1 MSNNRLIAVVG
12 PTASGK
18 TGLAVEIAKRIGGEI
33 VSCDS
38 MQIYRDI
45 PIASA
50 VATEEEK
57 AGIPHYLTEFLDP
70 DSSFSVAE
78 YVAAARKCIDDIL
91 SRGKT
96 PILCG
101 GTGLYYSSLVDN
113 VSFEDQP
120 GQTEIRDRLL
130 RELEETSAENMHEK
144 LKAVDP
150 DLAEKLAVSDTRR
163 VIRALELFELTGL
176 NAQKRNE
183 LSKSNP
189 SPYDLLAIGIDYK
202 DRQIL
207 YSRIERR
214 IDIMVQNGLVAE
226 AEARFKKSGGASQA
240 IGHKEFFPF
249 FNGEITLEKAVEDL
263 KTSTRRYAKR
273 QLTWFRRDERINWIF
288 ADETEDVVSA
298 AMEIINK

>member
-1 MSNNRLIAVVG
+1 MEKKRLIAIVG

-18 TGLAVEIAKRIGGEI
+18 TGLAIEIAKRIDGEI

-50 VATEEEK
+50 VAMAEEK
-57 AGIPHYLTEFLDP
+57 AEVPHHLIEFLEP

-78 YVAAARKCIDDIL
+78 YVEAAKRCIEDIL

-113 VSFEDQP
+113 ISFEDQP
-120 GQTEIRDRLL
+120 GQTEIRERLEN
-130 RELEETSAENMHEK
+130 ELNETSAEFMHKK
-144 LKAVDP
+144 LKEIDP
-150 DLAEKLAVSDTRR
+150 AAAEKLAVSDTRR
-163 VIRALELFELTGL
+163 VIRAIELFELTGL
-176 NAQKRNE
+176 SAERRNE

-189 SPYDLLAIGIDYK
+189 SPYNTVTIGIDYK
-202 DRQIL
+202 DRQLL
-207 YSRIERR
+207 YSRIEKR
-214 IDIMVQNGLVAE
+214 IDIMIENGLIAE
-226 AEARFKKSGGASQA
+226 AEARFKKSGGAAQA
-240 IGHKEFFPF
+240 IGHKEFFPYF
-249 FNGEITLEKAVEDL
+249 AGEISLEQAIDNL

-288 ADETEDVVSA
+288 ADETEDIVSA
-298 AMEIINK
+298 AMDILK

>member
-1 MSNNRLIAVVG
+1 MEKKRLIAIVG

-18 TGLAVEIAKRIGGEI
+18 TGLAIEIAKRIDGEI

-50 VATEEEK
+50 VASAEEK
-57 AGIPHYLTEFLDP
+57 AEVPHHLIEFLEP

-78 YVAAARKCIDDIL
+78 YVEAAKRCIEDIL

-113 VSFEDQP
+113 ISFEDQP
-120 GQTEIRDRLL
+120 GQTEIRERLEN
-130 RELEETSAENMHEK
+130 ELNETSAEFMHKK
-144 LKAVDP
+144 LKEIDP
-150 DLAEKLAVSDTRR
+150 AAAEKLAVSDTRR
-163 VIRALELFELTGL
+163 VIRAIELFELTGL
-176 NAQKRNE
+176 SAERRNE

-189 SPYDLLAIGIDYK
+189 SPYNTVTIGIDYK
-202 DRQIL
+202 DRQLL
-207 YSRIERR
+207 YSRIEKR
-214 IDIMVQNGLVAE
+214 IDIMIENGLIAE
-226 AEARFKKSGGASQA
+226 AEARFKKSGGAAQA
-240 IGHKEFFPF
+240 IGHKEFFPYF
-249 FNGEITLEKAVEDL
+249 AGEISLEQAIDNL

-298 AMEIINK
+298 AMDILK

>member
-1 MSNNRLIAVVG
+1 MEKNRLIAIVG

-18 TGLAVEIAKRIGGEI
+18 TGLAIEIAKRIDGEI

-50 VATEEEK
+50 VATAEEK
-57 AGIPHYLTEFLDP
+57 AEVPHHLIEFLEP

-78 YVAAARKCIDDIL
+78 YVEAAKRCIEDIL

-113 VSFEDQP
+113 ISFEDQP
-120 GQTEIRDRLL
+120 GQTEIRERLEN
-130 RELEETSAENMHEK
+130 ELNDTSAEFMHKK
-144 LKAVDP
+144 LKEIDP
-150 DLAEKLAVSDTRR
+150 AAAEKLAVSDTRR
-163 VIRALELFELTGL
+163 VIRAIELFELTGL
-176 NAQKRNE
+176 SAERRNE

-189 SPYDLLAIGIDYK
+189 SPYNTVTIGIDYK
-202 DRQIL
+202 NRQLL
-207 YSRIERR
+207 YSRIEKR
-214 IDIMVQNGLVAE
+214 IDIMIENGLIAE
-226 AEARFKKSGGASQA
+226 AEARFKKSGGAAQA
-240 IGHKEFFPF
+240 IGHKEFFPYF
-249 FNGEITLEKAVEDL
+249 AGEISLEQAIDNL

-288 ADETEDVVSA
+288 ADENEDVVSA
-298 AMEIINK
+298 AMDILK